1 MDVSRTQSA
10 ESRTTA
16 ANDKERQKWVEEQAH
31 RLQNLFESW
40 QKPLDIDADEYRK
53 YLKDQL
59 NAYCDQP
66 LLKAFIE
73 SI

>member
-66 LLKAFIE
+66 LLKSFIE

>member
-10 ESRTTA
+10 KSRATA
-16 ANDKERQKWVEEQAH
+16 ASDQERQKWVEEQAH

-40 QKPLDIDADEYRK
+40 QKPLDIDANEYHK

-59 NAYCDQP
+59 NTYCDEP
-66 LLKAFIE
+66 LLKSFIE